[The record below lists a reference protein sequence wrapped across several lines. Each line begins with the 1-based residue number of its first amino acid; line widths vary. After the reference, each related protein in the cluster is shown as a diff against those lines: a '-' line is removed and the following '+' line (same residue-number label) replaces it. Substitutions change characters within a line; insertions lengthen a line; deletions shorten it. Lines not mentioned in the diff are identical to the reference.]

1 MSNNDD
7 MQYIKHFA
15 DQPKN
20 YLRFRPTY
28 PDQLFNY
35 LSSLIKVHD
44 RAWDA
49 GTGNGQV
56 ASNLA
61 NYFHEVIA
69 TDISQEQL
77 DIAIKKP
84 NIHYICCS
92 SEDTNLSDHSIDL
105 ITVSQALHWFE
116 LDKFYREVKRVGKSD
131 GIISAWCYTLGSINV
146 TIDPII
152 QKLYRDIL
160 GDKYWPKE
168 RLYIEEE
175 YKTIPFPFKQI
186 NSPQFQVQKK
196 FNFEEF
202 ISYLNTWSAVK
213 EYSKRNQNNPI
224 DLIFSDLKTA
234 WGNPQHE
241 NIMYWPLHLLVGYIT

>member
-1 MSNNDD
+1 MSKSDD

-35 LSSLIKVHD
+35 LSSIVKARDL
-44 RAWDA
+44 AWDA

-56 ASNLA
+56 ASALSH
-61 NYFHEVIA
+61 YFQNVIA

-77 DIAIKKP
+77 DIAIKKA
-84 NIHYICCS
+84 NIRYICCP
-92 SEDTNLSDHSIDL
+92 SEHTNISDHSIDL
-105 ITVSQALHWFE
+105 ITISQALHWFD
-116 LDKFYREVKRVGKSD
+116 LDKFYQEVKRVGKPE
-131 GIISAWCYTLGSINV
+131 GIISAWCYTLGSVNI

-152 QKLYRDIL
+152 QKLYSDIL
-160 GDKYWPKE
+160 GNKYWPKE
-168 RLYIEEE
+168 RFYIDEE

-186 NSPQFQVQKK
+186 KAPPFQIQKG

-202 ISYLNTWSAVK
+202 IGYLNTWSAVK
-213 EYSKRNQNNPI
+213 EYSKHNHHNPI
-224 DLIFSDLKTA
+224 DLIFLDLKKA
-234 WGNPQHE
+234 WGSPQTE
-241 NIMYWPLHLLVGYIT
+241 NTMRWPLHLLVGHIT